1 MAPRPTLEQS
11 AIIDAFVPGD
21 KDLVVEAGAG
31 AGKTTTL
38 KAAAKAAPNR
48 RGLYVAYN
56 KAIQVD
62 AEKSFPSNVTCKT
75 AHGLAY
81 GAIGKHYARRLKQ
94 PRMRAGEVAK
104 ILRINEPF
112 YTTEGI
118 ISPEHIAR
126 IVMSTVNK
134 FTNSKYRNILSQP
147 VPWQPGLD
155 SKEIRDLL
163 AKEIPPLAEKA
174 WDDIRRMD
182 GRLPFT
188 HDCYLKM
195 WSLTDPQLPYDYV
208 LLDEAQDSNPPVS
221 LVVEGQRN
229 AQKVLVGDSSQA
241 IYGWRGA
248 EDAMS
253 KFNGVRLTLSQSFRF
268 GPAVAEEANKWL
280 EYLDAPLRLIG
291 FEQINSRLTTLAEP
305 DAILCRTNAKTIAV
319 AMEAMK
325 NGRRVALVGDN
336 KAIGP
341 IKALA
346 EAAIQ
351 LKAGAG
357 CSHPELFAFKTWGD
371 LQDYVENEEAG
382 RDLAPFV
389 KLVDEHGAD
398 VIIGICGRF
407 VPENR
412 ADLILSTAHKAK
424 GREWHR
430 VQVANDFSEPKKT
443 DSGDLGT
450 IRREDAMLA
459 YVTVT
464 RAQYE
469 LDREGLAW
477 IDNYV

>member
-1 MAPRPTLEQS
+1 MAPRPTLQQT

-21 KDLVVEAGAG
+21 KNLVVEAGAG
-31 AGKTTTL
+31 SGKTTTL

-48 RGLYVAYN
+48 KGLYIAYN
-56 KAIQVD
+56 KSIQVE
-62 AEKSFPSNVTCKT
+62 AAKSFPSSVTCKT

-94 PRMRAGEVAK
+94 PRMRAEQVAR

-126 IVMSTVNK
+126 IVMATVNK

-147 VPWQPGLD
+147 VPWQPGFD
-155 SKEIRDLL
+155 SKEVRDLL
-163 AKEIPPLAEKA
+163 AKEIPPLAQRV
-174 WDDIRRMD
+174 WDDIRDRN

-195 WSLTDPQLPYDYV
+195 WSLTGPQLPYEYV
-208 LLDEAQDSNPPVS
+208 MLDEAQDSNPPVS
-221 LVVEGQRN
+221 LIVEGQRN
-229 AQKVLVGDSSQA
+229 AQKILVGDSAQA

-248 EDAMS
+248 EDAMAN
-253 KFNGVRLTLSQSFRF
+253 FDGVRLALSQSFRF
-268 GPAVAEEANKWL
+268 GSAVADEANKWL
-280 EYLDAPLRLIG
+280 EYIDAPLRLTG
-291 FEQINSRLTTLAEP
+291 FDQINSRIVPVAEP
-305 DAILCRTNAKTIAV
+305 DAILCRTNAKTISE
-319 AMEAMK
+319 AMAAMK
-325 NGRRVALVGDN
+325 NGRRVALVGDS

-341 IKALA
+341 IKSLA

-357 CSHPELFAFKTWGD
+357 CSHPELFAFQTWGD

-389 KLVDEHGAD
+389 KLIDEHGAD
-398 VIIGICGRF
+398 VIIDICGRF
-407 VPENR
+407 VSEDR
-412 ADLILSTAHKAK
+412 ADLVLSTAHKAK

-430 VQVANDFSEPKKT
+430 VKVADDFAEPKKT
-443 DSGDLGT
+443 DDGSLGT
-450 IRREDAMLA
+450 IPRADAMLA